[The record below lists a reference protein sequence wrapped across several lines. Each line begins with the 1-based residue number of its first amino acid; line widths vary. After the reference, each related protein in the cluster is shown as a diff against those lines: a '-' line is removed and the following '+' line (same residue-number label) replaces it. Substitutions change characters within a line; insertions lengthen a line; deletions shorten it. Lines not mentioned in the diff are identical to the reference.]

1 MKTMQSSKWHGT
13 LLAGLLGGV
22 LAVLILS
29 LFNGPVSGRSADRM
43 GLNPG
48 SVTKVTDNGPVTGPD
63 FRSAAEK
70 SVHAVVHI
78 KTQYQ
83 QKSRLYDNFFG
94 FDPFFDFFRQSPGN
108 SNPLV
113 AAGSGVIISESGY
126 IVTNN
131 HVVQD
136 AMSIEVTL
144 NDKRTYTAKLVGSDP
159 QTDLAVVKIEESGLP
174 FLTYGNSDQVQIG
187 EWVLAVGNPFNLTS
201 TVTAGIVSAKARDIQ
216 ILGDASAIESFIQ
229 TDAAV
234 NPGNSGGALVNIDGD
249 LIGVNAAIAS
259 NTGSFTG
266 YSFAIPS
273 NLVKKIVE
281 DLIEF
286 GEVQRAYLGISFADI
301 DGKFAKERGIEDIKG
316 VYVETVFD
324 DGSAKKAGIEK
335 GDVILKI
342 DNAFTNSK
350 SELKEMVARHR
361 PGDKIDVLLRRN
373 GKERTVEV
381 ELLNRLGATDV
392 VKTDPAEVNQL
403 LGASFSELSNEEM
416 QALNISHGLKITKLE
431 QGKLWSAGVK
441 EGFIILFVDQKK
453 VSSIGDLSE
462 ILTNK
467 SGGILI
473 EGIYKNGM
481 RAYYGFGI

>member
-1 MKTMQSSKWHGT
+1 MKTMQSGKWHGN
-13 LLAGLLGGV
+13 LLAGLAGGV
-22 LAVLILS
+22 FAFLVIS
-29 LFNGPVSGRSADRM
+29 LFNGQVSGRSDDRA
-43 GLNPG
+43 GNFPARVEQ
-48 SVTKVTDNGPVTGPD
+48 SATHGPVIGPD
-63 FRSAAEK
+63 FRAAAEK

-78 KTQYQ
+78 KTQYLR
-83 QKSRLYDNFFG
+83 KSSTYDNFFG

-108 SNPLV
+108 TNPLV

-136 AMSIEVTL
+136 AVSIEVTL
-144 NDKRTYTAKLVGSDP
+144 NDKRSYTAKLVGSDP
-159 QTDLAVVKIEESGLP
+159 QTDLAVIKIEESGLP
-174 FLTYGNSDQVQIG
+174 YLAYGNSDQVQIG

-216 ILGDASAIESFIQ
+216 ILGDASSVESFIQ

-259 NTGSFTG
+259 NTGSYTG

-273 NLVKKIVE
+273 NLVKKVVE

-301 DGKFAKERGIEDIKG
+301 DGKFAKERGIGEIKG
-316 VYVETVFD
+316 VYVESVFD
-324 DGSAKKAGIEK
+324 DGSAKKAGIEN

-342 DNAFTNSK
+342 DDANTNSK
-350 SELKEMVARHR
+350 SELKEIVARHR
-361 PGDKIDVLLRRN
+361 PGDKVNVLLRRN
-373 GKERTVEV
+373 GKEQTLEV
-381 ELLNRLGATDV
+381 ELLNRLGAPDM
-392 VKTDPAEVNQL
+392 VKTDPSEVMSL
-403 LGASFSELSNEEM
+403 LGATFGDVSREEM
-416 QALNISHGLKITKLE
+416 HSLGISHGLKILKLE

-441 EGFIILFVDQKK
+441 EGFIILFVDQKQ
-453 VSSIGDLSE
+453 VSSLDDLSQ
-462 ILTNK
+462 ILKNK
-467 SGGILI
+467 TGGILI